1 VNSFILWLGQGLG
14 SGRIKPAPGTWG
26 TLAGA
31 LIWWAIEPALSIE
44 AEIAMVIV
52 ASFVGIYLCGR
63 SAELLN
69 VHDDGSIVWDEFA
82 GIWLTYLMLQ
92 PGDNLW
98 LWVAGFVLFRIFD
111 ILKPWPIRWIDRS
124 VGGGIGIMLDDL
136 IAGLMAG
143 AVGLLIIYLIL

>member
-1 VNSFILWLGQGLG
+1 MNSFILWLGQGLG

-31 LIWWAIEPALSIE
+31 LIWWAVEPALSLE

-52 ASFVGIYLCGR
+52 ASVVGIYLCGR

-92 PGDNLW
+92 PDDNLW
-98 LWVAGFVLFRIFD
+98 LWITGFVLFRIFD

-143 AVGLLIIYLIL
+143 AVGLLIIYLTL